1 MESSNTSAEIS
12 INFKDYI
19 SYSLKR
25 WKKILLFAIIISIM
39 VSFFTIYKCI
49 LKYNNMLD
57 IYQSQIEQYN
67 IDYDNYLNTKT
78 GFELELVNMKERLDA
93 QSSYNDNSLL
103 IKLDPSNVLETR
115 TDILLAYDSENESL
129 TTDKAFINLQK

>member
-1 MESSNTSAEIS
+1 
-12 INFKDYI
+12 
-19 SYSLKR
+19 
-25 WKKILLFAIIISIM
+25 
-39 VSFFTIYKCI
+39 
-49 LKYNNMLD
+49 MLD